1 MGKKQKFEVSEARG
15 LVKRKRTDY
24 RGEMKRR
31 YFIETASQSSNPPSR
46 GTSVNDP
53 IR

>member
-15 LVKRKRTDY
+15 FVKRKRTDY
-24 RGEMKRR
+24 RGEMKRP
-31 YFIETASQSSNPPSR
+31 ASLRTSSMCPSSR